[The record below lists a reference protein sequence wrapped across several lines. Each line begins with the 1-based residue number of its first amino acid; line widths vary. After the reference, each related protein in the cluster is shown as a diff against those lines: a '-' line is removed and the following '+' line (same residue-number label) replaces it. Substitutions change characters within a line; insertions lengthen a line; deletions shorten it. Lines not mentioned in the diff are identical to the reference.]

1 MAGPQKSVVAAL
13 LVVVLL
19 LFLVRRLSTPAR
31 TIVFLRT
38 KLQALPSSDPVEHSR
53 TVRSRPL
60 SSLPLQSA
68 LPPLPPQLR
77 RRPPPPPPPPPCTR
91 LECTTKLQSLE
102 PDWVQLSSQ
111 PRIDWAGGGV
121 RGDCIV
127 GEYDYMMKSPY
138 CTPPGLPTPT
148 GKKWPSPERLEAADV
163 HSKHLPQCDL
173 ADVAALLPDRTFML
187 MGDSVMEQFYNALQC
202 QLRREGL
209 EKPPDP
215 AFRRFITQNE
225 PLWKMG
231 KRKMPPKLPQQASSG
246 MRMLFARAINYQPE
260 DLAAALQTA
269 NVIVLNWGLHYH
281 NMTQYRIDLH
291 TAFEQLNRHASV
303 RGNIVL
309 FMETGAQHFRQ
320 DDSRGFGRLRA
331 SAGSWEMRDP
341 SADKHCACSPIE
353 DFGVNRQNGVL
364 HAVLA
369 TGLYPSVQVLPFYEL
384 TRPRWRWHFGNCTH
398 RPSGWNKDTC
408 CDCSHFCYSPAMWRA
423 HLAQVMSRLVA

>member
-1 MAGPQKSVVAAL
+1 MAGPQKSVVAVL
-13 LVVVLL
+13 LAVVLL
-19 LFLVRRLSTPAR
+19 LFLVRRLATPAR
-31 TIVFLRT
+31 TIVLLRT
-38 KLQALPSSDPVEHSR
+38 EPQALPSSDPADHSR

-68 LPPLPPQLR
+68 LPPPPLQL
-77 RRPPPPPPPPPCTR
+77 RPPPPPPPPPCTR

-121 RGDCIV
+121 RGDCLV
-127 GEYDYMMKSPY
+127 GEYDYMMMSPY

-173 ADVAALLPDRTFML
+173 AEVAALLPDRTFML

-209 EKPPDP
+209 EKPPDQ

-341 SADKHCACSPIE
+341 STDKHCACSPIE

>member
-77 RRPPPPPPPPPCTR
+77 RRPPPPPPPPPPCTK

-121 RGDCIV
+121 RGDCLV
-127 GEYDYMMKSPY
+127 GEYDYMMMSPY

-163 HSKHLPQCDL
+163 HSKHLPQHSVLKVVPVRLRGHPPLRKLSRVSPGRSAGAKTRALTAWTPKVGCVGALPL
-173 ADVAALLPDRTFML
+173 AQ
-187 MGDSVMEQFYNALQC
+187 G
-202 QLRREGL
+202 
-209 EKPPDP
+209 
-215 AFRRFITQNE
+215 RRF
-225 PLWKMG
+225 
-231 KRKMPPKLPQQASSG
+231 R
-246 MRMLFARAINYQPE
+246 Y
-260 DLAAALQTA
+260 
-269 NVIVLNWGLHYH
+269 
-281 NMTQYRIDLH
+281 
-291 TAFEQLNRHASV
+291 
-303 RGNIVL
+303 
-309 FMETGAQHFRQ
+309 
-320 DDSRGFGRLRA
+320 
-331 SAGSWEMRDP
+331 AGSVTLPTSQRCCPTEP
-341 SADKHCACSPIE
+341 SC
-353 DFGVNRQNGVL
+353 
-364 HAVLA
+364 
-369 TGLYPSVQVLPFYEL
+369 
-384 TRPRWRWHFGNCTH
+384 
-398 RPSGWNKDTC
+398 
-408 CDCSHFCYSPAMWRA
+408 
-423 HLAQVMSRLVA
+423 